1 MKYLIIIVIL
11 LLVFTKQVKPL
22 EEIKRMNDSFAHQCK
37 KLNTLQVSELDSR
50 YYAALEKHS
59 MDLKR
64 QFELDEKFGHFKCL
78 IELLKSE
85 YQDKKDS
92 IAAKIKIQKDSMVTD
107 CLTRLMN
114 MLKDKKT
121 ETNQQEIVP
130 KDEIDKI
137 LPLTYCSPTKY
148 DDKEVEDV
156 KNTFDGIKVISFENL
171 AIFSSIFI

>member
-1 MKYLIIIVIL
+1 MITMIL
-11 LLVFTKQVKPL
+11 LFNEQVKPL
-22 EEIKRMNDSFAHQCK
+22 EVIKRMNDNFAYQCE

-92 IAAKIKIQKDSMVTD
+92 IDAKVKIQKDSMVTD

-137 LPLTYCSPTKY
+137 ISITSFSPTKY

-156 KNTFDGIKVISFENL
+156 KNTFDGIKVISLENL
-171 AIFSSIFI
+171 AIFSSIF